1 MLKIY
6 LSYQILTYIITIII
20 IILLCVLED
29 KKTLEEM
36 HLKYESSEDLWY
48 STPVHLKFF

>member
-20 IILLCVLED
+20 IILCVLED

-36 HLKYESSEDLWY
+36 QQLGNAFR
-48 STPVHLKFF
+48 V